1 MKFFKLLLQILA
13 MGLCFV
19 AGMTYEKN
27 LLLKATPD
35 GEIGTNSG
43 SIKNDDIIIDNTAP
57 TEQQEVIDE
66 GFNFDGDNNNNDVV
80 DDGTIPNGNNTT
92 QPQDNGSQQTEE
104 PTIHDQTIIINDI
117 EVINDNVED
126 DGTTTQP
133 EQNIQMEQAT
143 QPITQPEQPEQL
155 PNNGIK

>member
-43 SIKNDDIIIDNTAP
+43 SIKNDDIIIDNTTP
-57 TEQQEVIDE
+57 TERQEVIDE
-66 GFNFDGDNNNNDVV
+66 GFNFDGDNNNNDIV
-80 DDGTIPNGNNTT
+80 DDGTISDKNTV

-117 EVINDNVED
+117 EVINDNGENA
-126 DGTTTQP
+126 GTTAQP
-133 EQNIQMEQAT
+133 EQMTIQMEQTT
-143 QPITQPEQPEQL
+143 QSITQPEQPEQL